1 MDDVFSIWLH
11 GEKELLRFFEYVH
24 SYHDTIKYTWRTVSH
39 FWMCSSYKLEN
50 VNISTDL
57 YQNPT
62 DTRQYLDYASCHPSH
77 AKRAI
82 LYRVLLGEI
91 MKKGFFSLRFLKL
104 K

>member
-1 MDDVFSIWLH
+1 MEII
-11 GEKELLRFFEYVH
+11 EKEFLRFFEHVN
-24 SYHDTIKYTWRTVSH
+24 SYHDTIKYTWEWSENCISFLNVQL
-39 FWMCSSYKLEN
+39 KLEN
-50 VNISTDL
+50 GKISAGL
-57 YQNPT
+57 YQKPT